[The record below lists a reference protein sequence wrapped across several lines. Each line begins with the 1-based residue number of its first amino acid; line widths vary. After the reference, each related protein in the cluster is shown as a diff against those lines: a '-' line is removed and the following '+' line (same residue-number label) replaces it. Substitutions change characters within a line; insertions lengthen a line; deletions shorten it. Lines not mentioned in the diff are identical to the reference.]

1 MRIPAT
7 QNVFVGHSTSEPHTA
22 SPTGMQGIQMD
33 SPKAGIRT
41 QMKIELD
48 EILVFAANRIQHQ
61 YHLSIQYKMLNIC
74 KLCGILG

>member
-22 SPTGMQGIQMD
+22 SPTGMQGIQLD

-41 QMKIELD
+41 QMKVGLEYKSECVAVLQKIQESRITLPSF
-48 EILVFAANRIQHQ
+48 VF
-61 YHLSIQYKMLNIC
+61 
-74 KLCGILG
+74 